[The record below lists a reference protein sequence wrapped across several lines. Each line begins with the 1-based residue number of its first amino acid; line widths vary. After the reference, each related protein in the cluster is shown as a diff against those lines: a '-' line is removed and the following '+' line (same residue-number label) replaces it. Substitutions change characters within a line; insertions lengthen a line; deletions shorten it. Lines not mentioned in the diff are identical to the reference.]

1 MPEGPGLQGAFTES
15 MGELISYRYVGC
27 QAEAHDRDHATS
39 HTTVRSHLRTAGSI
53 SGAALAISMLDAA
66 GINVDPVYIL
76 GLTEVDIQLYEPA
89 LDVERIRTRGHVV
102 RWAKTQVFTEC
113 RFEDAA
119 SGRVI
124 GAGAGNW
131 TVLVATP
138 EGFTYTDMGPGL
150 PESPDTPSMIDAFE
164 LRHRSGGGFE
174 LPALS
179 PRVGAEVL
187 HHGPML
193 VGAEQAA
200 LEVAAAAAGTDVLAL
215 RSSSMRIVRAGR
227 TAPFS
232 ITADV
237 LAAADAVV
245 GCRAEI
251 VDGNGDTIAVSLF
264 SYDR

>member
-1 MPEGPGLQGAFTES
+1 
-15 MGELISYRYVGC
+15 
-27 QAEAHDRDHATS
+27 
-39 HTTVRSHLRTAGSI
+39 
-53 SGAALAISMLDAA
+53 
-66 GINVDPVYIL
+66 
-76 GLTEVDIQLYEPA
+76 
-89 LDVERIRTRGHVV
+89 
-102 RWAKTQVFTEC
+102 
-113 RFEDAA
+113 
-119 SGRVI
+119 
-124 GAGAGNW
+124 
-131 TVLVATP
+131 
-138 EGFTYTDMGPGL
+138 
-150 PESPDTPSMIDAFE
+150 
-164 LRHRSGGGFE
+164 
-174 LPALS
+174 
-179 PRVGAEVL
+179 
-187 HHGPML
+187 ML